1 MVRAVPLSFTKLI
14 KLLFSCRTKV
24 AACAKHFVG
33 DGGTTKGVNE
43 NNAVVDWHTLLSLH
57 MPAYTDSIIKGV
69 STVMASYSSW
79 NGVKMHANRD
89 LITGYLKNTLKF
101 KVIGLSILFLFLI
114 HNYIINAEI

>member
-1 MVRAVPLSFTKLI
+1 
-14 KLLFSCRTKV
+14 
-24 AACAKHFVG
+24 
-33 DGGTTKGVNE
+33 
-43 NNAVVDWHTLLSLH
+43 